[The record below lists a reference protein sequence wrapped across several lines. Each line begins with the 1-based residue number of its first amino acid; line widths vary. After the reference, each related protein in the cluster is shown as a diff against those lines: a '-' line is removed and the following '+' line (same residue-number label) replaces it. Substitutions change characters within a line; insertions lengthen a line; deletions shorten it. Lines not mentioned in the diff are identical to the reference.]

1 MKGKKCTLV
10 VNTKN
15 GYCFTPTSHNS
26 INDAVKCGKSSFGFA
41 YRIFD
46 ENNKLIKRGYCD

>member
-15 GYCFTPTSHNS
+15 GYCFTPSSHNS
-26 INDAVKCGKSSFGFA
+26 INDARKRGKSSCGFA

-46 ENNKLIKRGYCD
+46 ENNNVIGRGYCD